1 MYGTMYA
8 TLGFR
13 PCDGFQEDSFSS
25 RRSGLIPSPSIGIP
39 TMFILC
45 GLTHQ
50 PDFAGKNAPAGVD
63 GTCVRII
70 LHYYGIASAEKGSY
84 AGFEGKSIPN

>member
-1 MYGTMYA
+1 
-8 TLGFR
+8 
-13 PCDGFQEDSFSS
+13 
-25 RRSGLIPSPSIGIP
+25 
-39 TMFILC
+39 MFILC